1 MELLSLERL
10 FGEGAFQDETV
21 LVIQKSSLLRLT
33 PSVNNSSESLL
44 TAILITA
51 LRNFQGNVT
60 DENNR
65 VITSESNQF
74 VYFDN
79 SSAFEFIKMIAW
91 KPFLVLKNNQRYIMH
106 QLIIDNYAPNQ

>member
-1 MELLSLERL
+1 MESLSLVQL
-10 FGEGAFQDETV
+10 FGKGAFQDENN
-21 LVIQKSSLLRLT
+21 LVIQKASLLKLT
-33 PSVNNSSESLL
+33 PNINNSSESLL

-79 SSAFEFIKMIAW
+79 SSAFELIKMIAW

>member
-1 MELLSLERL
+1 MELLSLKRL
-10 FGEGAFQDETV
+10 FGEGAFQDENV
-21 LVIQKSSLLRLT
+21 LVIQKSSLLKLT
-33 PSVNNSSESLL
+33 PAVNNSSESLL

-65 VITSESNQF
+65 VITDESNQF

-91 KPFLVLKNNQRYIMH
+91 KPFRVIKNNQQYIIH
-106 QLIIDNYAPNQ
+106 QIIVDNYAPNQ